1 MSEVKGAIARLME
14 KQSLSEQ
21 QAEAAMIEITTGKAS
36 SAQVAAFLA
45 ALRMKG
51 ESVEELIGCAR
62 AVREGIT
69 PVSPKRKD
77 LVDISG
83 TGDDLAGTFN
93 ISTTAALV
101 AAGAGLAIAKHGN
114 RSVSSQCGSADLLEN
129 LGVNLE
135 LTPQQMAQCIDE
147 VGIGFLFA
155 PLLQPDL
162 EWALAAA
169 REIGVRTILNV
180 LDPLTN
186 PAGASA
192 QVLGVYSGVL
202 TEPVAYTQRALG
214 IRQAFVVY
222 GADGMDELS
231 TTGVN
236 KVSRLD
242 EDGMVSTFFLD
253 PADLGLPRARLA
265 DVAGGTPEVNVR
277 VTKDVLA
284 GKKGAP
290 RDIVVLNAAATLVV
304 GKIAR
309 NLREG
314 IARAEDAIDSGAAAR
329 SLQELVEF
337 TQQGRN
343 A

>member
-1 MSEVKGAIARLME
+1 
-14 KQSLSEQ
+14 
-21 QAEAAMIEITTGKAS
+21 
-36 SAQVAAFLA
+36 
-45 ALRMKG
+45 
-51 ESVEELIGCAR
+51 
-62 AVREGIT
+62 
-69 PVSPKRKD
+69 
-77 LVDISG
+77 
-83 TGDDLAGTFN
+83 
-93 ISTTAALV
+93 
-101 AAGAGLAIAKHGN
+101 
-114 RSVSSQCGSADLLEN
+114 
-129 LGVNLE
+129 
-135 LTPQQMAQCIDE
+135 
-147 VGIGFLFA
+147 
-155 PLLQPDL
+155 
-162 EWALAAA
+162 
-169 REIGVRTILNV
+169 
-180 LDPLTN
+180 
-186 PAGASA
+186 
-192 QVLGVYSGVL
+192 VLGVYSGVL
-202 TEPVAYTQRALG
+202 TEPMAYTQRALG

-231 TTGVN
+231 TTGVS

-265 DVAGGTPEVNVR
+265 DVAGGTLEVNVR

-290 RDIVVLNAAATLVV
+290 RHIVVLNAAATLVL

-343 A
+343 V